1 VEEWSLTESSPPQFH
16 CERARLGLTAPQA
29 YIMTRSQDG
38 RQLAVS
44 AEAELQIID
53 TQSGRKTAGLKPH
66 YAPVFGALSPDGQ
79 SAVTWSRGST
89 NVEIWDVLSSAVVK
103 ELPAPL
109 CNHAAFSPNNRWL
122 VVGNWVEFRVW
133 DVATWQ
139 IRFALTNEATGFYG
153 YSAFS
158 PDSQMFAAGISRTA
172 VRLVEMATGR
182 VLATLEA
189 PERLVINWLSFSP
202 DGTQLAVALA
212 TGPIQLWDLRLI
224 RQQLVSMNLDWEMP
238 PYPRKKTNQPPGPLP
253 APTLGPGTTTNAGMP
268 R

>member
-1 VEEWSLTESSPPQFH
+1 
-16 CERARLGLTAPQA
+16 
-29 YIMTRSQDG
+29 MTLSRDG

-53 TQSGRKTAGLKPH
+53 TQSGLKTASLKPP
-66 YAPVFGALSPDGQ
+66 YTPVFGALSPDGQ
-79 SAVTWSRGST
+79 SAVTYKRGST
-89 NVEIWDVLSSAVVK
+89 NVQIWDVVRSAVVK
-103 ELPAPL
+103 ELPSHQ
-109 CNHAAFSPNNRWL
+109 CNHAAFSPDNRWL
-122 VVGNWVEFRVW
+122 VVGNVTEFRVW

-139 IRFALTNEATGFYG
+139 SRYAPTNEASGFYG

-158 PDSQMFAAGISRTA
+158 PDSRMLAVGISRTA
-172 VRLVEMATGR
+172 VRLVEASSGR
-182 VLATLEA
+182 ELATLEA
-189 PERLVINWLSFSP
+189 PEQRVISWLAFSP

-238 PYPRKKTNQPPGPLP
+238 PYPRTKPNQPPGPLA
-253 APTLGPGTTTNAGMP
+253 APIPSPGTTTNAGRP